1 MKAIKFLNYIAILL
15 ILSLSSCIDE
25 TFDFNE
31 VEEGLPAEVTL
42 KIKAEGNTVVSR
54 AALDEAIENR
64 VDNIYLFIFDSSGN
78 IHYRRYYPT
87 SDLQYGGSTSE
98 GTISLNTASLNGAR
112 IIGIANITTDSSA
125 SIYDITEE
133 ELDAITSFS
142 QLEEKMVKMHSNS
155 IERAGVF
162 LMSGYVKDGNST
174 EVNIPGNSSTY
185 NLILSRLD
193 AKVMFYIT
201 VDPDPEDGFSDFSF
215 QPKTWVVKKIPS
227 QSMLM
232 EKETG
237 DYDENDAN
245 YFSSSILPFE
255 KVNKDET
262 GRLYTDGSFVF
273 YMPENRKQRKKE
285 INDYFMR
292 EEWSGE
298 TDTGDKVFE
307 NADPNSTYVE
317 ITGLLSYKFFDNE
330 ESKEKEVSAD
340 VRFIV
345 HLGYGTGDVNDYNTN
360 RNTLYTY
367 NIKVRGID
375 EIVVEVESNEGEID
389 KRPGYEGDVIYNESG
404 SYVFDSHYDRR
415 LIFMNPANI
424 TDGSDIHWSVN
435 TYFSR
440 GVHTVI
446 DGNEIIEENMRDYR
460 WIKFAINKDYGVGD
474 NELVKYPGDQNY
486 NDPYPMN
493 GAIKGKNYDAP
504 SPYYTTETDGRDYP
518 NARLLDIQQL
528 CVRLKQ
534 EKEDGINTP
543 IAITV
548 FVFVH
553 LYFKHPITGEENKGR
568 SLWKLTT
575 DKEERT
581 LHLIVEDARFS
592 QDGNSSKVTAQ
603 FSFKQRTIQTV
614 YDPDP
619 DREDLETAWGLE
631 SVMETGRLSP
641 NGVQNGNSTLNGR
654 QNTLRCI
661 LGVNYDT
668 NPNTVYWTDLLGT
681 NDPDNPYL
689 LKGDQT
695 AIRAC
700 MLRNRDLNGDNIVQA
715 NEIRWYLASIDQ
727 LTDIYLG
734 EYALDEQS
742 RLYPRNAADRID
754 ENGISQV
761 RWHYTSSSA
770 KSSSEAW
777 KLWAEEG
784 ASRGGI
790 DFETTDK
797 LSYRC
802 VRNLGISLENPEE
815 VPEDL
820 IYVDKTTYPDDYL
833 IDMTNMNPK
842 ALRSSPVKAMLPPHD
857 ERSDLNRPY
866 AKFFMSKS
874 KPVPPHYGKNGDEC
888 GWGRPLFNS
897 EYQTDL
903 VWTGMQSWIYFQTN
917 NPCPEG
923 YRIPNQR
930 ELLIMSSRV
939 EKEFWPVYSVTV
951 TWWEGKAFDD
961 PVQHSKVISK
971 TPDKYMC
978 QTSFSLNGDPPYEN
992 GLREG
997 FIWNLKDGIF
1007 FLQNDRTETG
1017 YVIGVKDV
1025 Y

>member
-548 FVFVH
+548 FVDEH

-681 NDPDNPYL
+681 DNPDNPYL

-742 RLYPRNAADRID
+742 RLYPRNAADR
-754 ENGISQV
+754 NNQV
-761 RWHYTSSSA
+761 RWHYTSSS
-770 KSSSEAW
+770 SHSGNDSW
-777 KLWAEEG
+777 IIWAEEG
-784 ASRGGI
+784 ASKGGSDSSI
-790 DFETTDK
+790 DDNELKNSLF
-797 LSYRC
+797 SYRC
-802 VRNLGISLENPEE
+802 VRNLGISLDDPNETPTK
-815 VPEDL
+815 L
-820 IYVDKTTYPDDYL
+820 ITVTTQSDGSYLVDV
-833 IDMTNMNPK
+833 TNMNPK
-842 ALRSSPVKAMLPPHD
+842 SRRTTMTRDPMLPPHN
-857 ERSDLNRPY
+857 ERDILNKPY
-866 AKFFMSKS
+866 AKFLVMNSDS
-874 KPVPPHYGKNGDEC
+874 DMPTPNVSLNRSWDWTHWEYYLV
-888 GWGRPLFNS
+888 WGNANAWQH
-897 EYQTDL
+897 YQT
-903 VWTGMQSWIYFQTN
+903 YEN
-917 NPCPEG
+917 YPAG

-930 ELLIMSSRV
+930 ELLIMASRLPKEAWKTYSASGWRETRSS
-939 EKEFWPVYSVTV
+939 
-951 TWWEGKAFDD
+951 KA
-961 PVQHSKVISK
+961 I
-971 TPDKYMC
+971 YLC
-978 QTSFSLNGDPPYEN
+978 QTAFSMDGDYPYDSN
-992 GLREG
+992 RDG
-997 FIWNLKDGIF
+997 FHYNAQSDAF
-1007 FLQNDRTETG
+1007 VLQNNQNEKG
-1017 YVIGVKDV
+1017 YVRPIKDV
-1025 Y
+1025 D

>member
-1 MKAIKFLNYIAILL
+1 MKTIKFLNYIVVLL
-15 ILSLSSCIDE
+15 ILSLLSCKDE

-54 AALDEAIENR
+54 AALDETIENM

-78 IHYRRYYPT
+78 IHDRKFYPA
-87 SDLQYGGSTSE
+87 SDLHYDTTTSV
-98 GTISLNTASLNGAR
+98 GTITLNTASLNGAR
-112 IIGIANITTDSSA
+112 IIGIANITTESSA

-162 LMSGYVKDGNST
+162 LMSGYVKYGNST
-174 EVNIPGNSSTY
+174 VINIPGDSSNY

-193 AKVMFYIT
+193 AKVMFDIT
-201 VDPDPEDGFSDFSF
+201 VDPKSGFSDFSF

-237 DYDENDAN
+237 DYNESDAN
-245 YFSSSILPFE
+245 YFSSSVLPFE
-255 KVNKDET
+255 KINRDVT
-262 GRLYTDGSFVF
+262 GSLYTGGSFVF
-273 YMPENRKQRKKE
+273 YMPENRKQCLKE
-285 INDYFMR
+285 ITDYSMR
-292 EEWSGE
+292 EEWSE
-298 TDTGDKVFE
+298 KTDDDRVFV

-317 ITGLLSYKFFDNE
+317 MTGLLSYKFFDSE
-330 ESKEKEVSAD
+330 EDKEKEVSAD

-345 HLGYGTGDVNDYNTN
+345 HLGYGTGDANDYNTN

-415 LIFMNPANI
+415 LIYMNPANI
-424 TDGSDIHWSVN
+424 TEGSEIRWSVS

-446 DGNEIIEENMRDYR
+446 DGNEVIEESMRDYR
-460 WIKFAINKDYGVGD
+460 WIKFAINKDYGVGE

-486 NDPYPMN
+486 NDPYPMSETTQ
-493 GAIKGKNYDAP
+493 GVDYDAP
-504 SPYYTTETDGRDYP
+504 SPYYTSGGRYYP
-518 NARLLDIQQL
+518 DARLLDIQQL

-534 EKEDGINTP
+534 EKDKGISTP

-548 FVFVH
+548 FVDEH
-553 LYFKHPITGEENKGR
+553 LYFKHPITGEENGNR

-619 DREDLETAWGLE
+619 DREDLKTAWGLE

-661 LGVNYDT
+661 LGVDYDT
-668 NPNTVYWTDLLGT
+668 APNTVYWTELLGT
-681 NDPDNPYL
+681 DDPDNPYL

-742 RLYPRNAADRID
+742 RLYPINAADR
-754 ENGISQV
+754 NNQV
-761 RWHYTSSSA
+761 RWHYTSSS
-770 KSSSEAW
+770 SHSGNNSW
-777 KLWAEEG
+777 IIWAEEG
-784 ASRGGI
+784 ASKGGSDSSI
-790 DFETTDK
+790 DDNKQKNSLF
-797 LSYRC
+797 SYRC
-802 VRNLGISLENPEE
+802 VRNLGISLADPNETPSNLIE
-815 VPEDL
+815 VAEQSDGSYL
-820 IYVDKTTYPDDYL
+820 VDV
-833 IDMTNMNPK
+833 TNMNPK
-842 ALRSSPVKAMLPPHD
+842 SRRTTMTRDPMLPPHN
-857 ERSDLNRPY
+857 ERDILNKPY
-866 AKFFMSKS
+866 AKFLVMNSDS
-874 KPVPPHYGKNGDEC
+874 DMPVPDVSLGRSGFIIYTYYLV
-888 GWGRPLFNS
+888 WGNANAWQY
-897 EYQTDL
+897 YQTYEGYP
-903 VWTGMQSWIYFQTN
+903 T
-917 NPCPEG
+917 G

-930 ELLIMSSRV
+930 ELLIMASRLPADAWKTYSASRWGHTLSS
-939 EKEFWPVYSVTV
+939 
-951 TWWEGKAFDD
+951 KA
-961 PVQHSKVISK
+961 I
-971 TPDKYMC
+971 YLC
-978 QTSFSLNGDPPYEN
+978 QTAFSMDGDYPYDSNRDGFHYNAES
-992 GLREG
+992 GL
-997 FIWNLKDGIF
+997 FV
-1007 FLQNDRTETG
+1007 LQNNQDEKG
-1017 YVIGVKDV
+1017 YVRPIKDV
-1025 Y
+1025 D

>member
-486 NDPYPMN
+486 NDPYPMSETTQ
-493 GAIKGKNYDAP
+493 GVDYDAP
-504 SPYYTTETDGRDYP
+504 SPYYTTGDRNYP
-518 NARLLDIQQL
+518 DARLLDIQQL

-534 EKEDGINTP
+534 EKENGTNTP

-548 FVFVH
+548 FVDEH
-553 LYFKHPITGEENKGR
+553 LYFKHPITGEENGNR

-661 LGVNYDT
+661 LGVDYDKA
-668 NPNTVYWTDLLGT
+668 PNTVYWTELLGT
-681 NDPDNPYL
+681 DDPDNPYL

-700 MLRNRDLNGDNIVQA
+700 MLRNRDLNVDNIVQA

-742 RLYPRNAADRID
+742 RLYPRNAADR
-754 ENGISQV
+754 NNQV
-761 RWHYTSSSA
+761 RWHYTSSS
-770 KSSSEAW
+770 SHSGNDSW
-777 KLWAEEG
+777 IIWAEEG
-784 ASRGGI
+784 ASKGGSDSSI
-790 DFETTDK
+790 DDNKQKNSLF
-797 LSYRC
+797 SYRC
-802 VRNLGISLENPEE
+802 VRNLGISLDDPNETPTK
-815 VPEDL
+815 L
-820 IYVDKTTYPDDYL
+820 ITVTTQSDGSYLVDV
-833 IDMTNMNPK
+833 TNMNPK
-842 ALRSSPVKAMLPPHD
+842 SRRTTMTRDPMLPPHN
-857 ERSDLNRPY
+857 ERDILNKPY
-866 AKFFMSKS
+866 AKFLVMNSDS
-874 KPVPPHYGKNGDEC
+874 DTPSPSYGRE
-888 GWGRPLFNS
+888 WGNLVWYNANAWQY
-897 EYQTDL
+897 YQTYEGYP
-903 VWTGMQSWIYFQTN
+903 T
-917 NPCPEG
+917 G

-930 ELLIMSSRV
+930 ELLIMASRLPADAWKTYSASGVFGTSS
-939 EKEFWPVYSVTV
+939 S
-951 TWWEGKAFDD
+951 KA
-961 PVQHSKVISK
+961 I
-971 TPDKYMC
+971 YLC
-978 QTSFSLNGDPPYEN
+978 QTAFSMDGDYPYDSN
-992 GLREG
+992 RDGFHYNAQSGL
-997 FIWNLKDGIF
+997 FV
-1007 FLQNDRTETG
+1007 LQNNQDEKG
-1017 YVIGVKDV
+1017 YVRPIKDV
-1025 Y
+1025 D

>member
-237 DYDENDAN
+237 DYNESDAN

-446 DGNEIIEENMRDYR
+446 DGNEIIEENMRDYC

-548 FVFVH
+548 FVDEH

-681 NDPDNPYL
+681 DNPDNPYL

-742 RLYPRNAADRID
+742 RLYPRNAADR
-754 ENGISQV
+754 NNQV
-761 RWHYTSSSA
+761 RWHYTSSS
-770 KSSSEAW
+770 SHSGNNSW
-777 KLWAEEG
+777 IIWAEEG
-784 ASRGGI
+784 ASKGGSDSSI
-790 DFETTDK
+790 DDNKQKNSLF
-797 LSYRC
+797 SYRC
-802 VRNLGISLENPEE
+802 VRNLGISLDDPNETPTK
-815 VPEDL
+815 L
-820 IYVDKTTYPDDYL
+820 ITVTTQSDGSYLVDV
-833 IDMTNMNPK
+833 TNMNPK
-842 ALRSSPVKAMLPPHD
+842 SRRTTMTRDPMLPPHN
-857 ERSDLNRPY
+857 ERDILNKPY
-866 AKFFMSKS
+866 AKFLVMNSDS
-874 KPVPPHYGKNGDEC
+874 DMPTPNVSLNRSWDWTHWEYYLV
-888 GWGRPLFNS
+888 WGNANAWQH
-897 EYQTDL
+897 YQT
-903 VWTGMQSWIYFQTN
+903 YEN
-917 NPCPEG
+917 YPAG

-930 ELLIMSSRV
+930 ELLIMASRLPKEAWKTYSASGWRETRSS
-939 EKEFWPVYSVTV
+939 
-951 TWWEGKAFDD
+951 KA
-961 PVQHSKVISK
+961 I
-971 TPDKYMC
+971 YLC
-978 QTSFSLNGDPPYEN
+978 QTAFSMDGDYPYDSN
-992 GLREG
+992 RDG
-997 FIWNLKDGIF
+997 FHYNAQSDAF
-1007 FLQNDRTETG
+1007 VLQNNQNEKG
-1017 YVIGVKDV
+1017 YVRPIKDV
-1025 Y
+1025 D

>member
-424 TDGSDIHWSVN
+424 TDGSDIHW
-435 TYFSR
+435 R
-440 GVHTVI
+440 GAERKVMGRCLERWCRRHH
-446 DGNEIIEENMRDYR
+446 IE
-460 WIKFAINKDYGVGD
+460 
-474 NELVKYPGDQNY
+474 
-486 NDPYPMN
+486 
-493 GAIKGKNYDAP
+493 
-504 SPYYTTETDGRDYP
+504 
-518 NARLLDIQQL
+518 
-528 CVRLKQ
+528 
-534 EKEDGINTP
+534 
-543 IAITV
+543 
-548 FVFVH
+548 
-553 LYFKHPITGEENKGR
+553 
-568 SLWKLTT
+568 
-575 DKEERT
+575 
-581 LHLIVEDARFS
+581 
-592 QDGNSSKVTAQ
+592 
-603 FSFKQRTIQTV
+603 
-614 YDPDP
+614 
-619 DREDLETAWGLE
+619 DR
-631 SVMETGRLSP
+631 
-641 NGVQNGNSTLNGR
+641 
-654 QNTLRCI
+654 
-661 LGVNYDT
+661 
-668 NPNTVYWTDLLGT
+668 
-681 NDPDNPYL
+681 
-689 LKGDQT
+689 
-695 AIRAC
+695 
-700 MLRNRDLNGDNIVQA
+700 
-715 NEIRWYLASIDQ
+715 
-727 LTDIYLG
+727 
-734 EYALDEQS
+734 
-742 RLYPRNAADRID
+742 
-754 ENGISQV
+754 
-761 RWHYTSSSA
+761 
-770 KSSSEAW
+770 
-777 KLWAEEG
+777 
-784 ASRGGI
+784 
-790 DFETTDK
+790 
-797 LSYRC
+797 
-802 VRNLGISLENPEE
+802 
-815 VPEDL
+815 
-820 IYVDKTTYPDDYL
+820 
-833 IDMTNMNPK
+833 
-842 ALRSSPVKAMLPPHD
+842 
-857 ERSDLNRPY
+857 
-866 AKFFMSKS
+866 
-874 KPVPPHYGKNGDEC
+874 
-888 GWGRPLFNS
+888 
-897 EYQTDL
+897 
-903 VWTGMQSWIYFQTN
+903 
-917 NPCPEG
+917 
-923 YRIPNQR
+923 
-930 ELLIMSSRV
+930 
-939 EKEFWPVYSVTV
+939 
-951 TWWEGKAFDD
+951 
-961 PVQHSKVISK
+961 
-971 TPDKYMC
+971 
-978 QTSFSLNGDPPYEN
+978 
-992 GLREG
+992 
-997 FIWNLKDGIF
+997 
-1007 FLQNDRTETG
+1007 
-1017 YVIGVKDV
+1017 
-1025 Y
+1025 

>member
-1 MKAIKFLNYIAILL
+1 MKAIKFLNYIAVLL
-15 ILSLSSCIDE
+15 ILSLSSCKDE

-42 KIKAEGNTVVSR
+42 KIKTEGNTVVSR
-54 AALDEAIENR
+54 AALDEKIENM

-78 IHYRRYYPT
+78 IHDRKFYPA
-87 SDLQYGGSTSE
+87 SDLHYGTTTSE
-98 GTISLNTASLNGAR
+98 GTITLNTASLNGAR
-112 IIGIANITTDSSA
+112 IIGIANITTESSA

-162 LMSGYVKDGNST
+162 LMSGYVKYGNST
-174 EVNIPGNSSTY
+174 VINIPGDSSNY

-193 AKVMFYIT
+193 AKVMFDIT
-201 VDPDPEDGFSDFSF
+201 VDPKSGFSDFSF

-237 DYDENDAN
+237 DYNESDAN
-245 YFSSSILPFE
+245 YFSSSVLPFE
-255 KVNKDET
+255 KINRDVT
-262 GRLYTDGSFVF
+262 GTLYTGGSFVF
-273 YMPENRKQRKKE
+273 YMPENRKQCLKE
-285 INDYFMR
+285 ITDYSMR
-292 EEWSGE
+292 EEWSE
-298 TDTGDKVFE
+298 KTDDDRVFV

-375 EIVVEVESNEGEID
+375 EIVVEVDSNEGD
-389 KRPGYEGDVIYNESG
+389 PDNRPGYEGDVIYNESG

-424 TDGSDIHWSVN
+424 TDASEIRWSVS

-446 DGNEIIEENMRDYR
+446 DGKEEIEESMRDYR
-460 WIKFAINKDYGVGD
+460 WIKFAINKDYGEGE

-486 NDPYPMN
+486 NDPYPMS
-493 GAIKGKNYDAP
+493 GAIKGEDYDAP
-504 SPYYTTETDGRDYP
+504 SLYYTTGIDDRDYP

-534 EKEDGINTP
+534 EKENGTNAP

-548 FVFVH
+548 FVDEH
-553 LYFKHPITGEENKGR
+553 LYFKHPITGEENEGR

-661 LGVNYDT
+661 LGVNYDET
-668 NPNTVYWTDLLGT
+668 PNTVYWTDLLHT
-681 NDPDNPYL
+681 DNPDNPYL

-742 RLYPRNAADRID
+742 RLYPRNAADR
-754 ENGISQV
+754 NNQV
-761 RWHYTSSSA
+761 RWHYTSSS
-770 KSSSEAW
+770 SYSGDNSW
-777 KLWAEEG
+777 IIWAEEG
-784 ASRGGI
+784 ASKGPSSESI
-790 DFETTDK
+790 TDNDEENT
-797 LSYRC
+797 LFSYRC
-802 VRNLGISLENPEE
+802 VRNLGISLDDPNETPTE
-815 VPEDL
+815 L
-820 IYVDKTTYPDDYL
+820 ITATKQGDGSYLVDV
-833 IDMTNMNPK
+833 TNMNPK
-842 ALRSSPVKAMLPPHD
+842 SRRTTMIKNAMLPYHN
-857 ERSDLNRPY
+857 ERDILNKPY
-866 AKFFMSKS
+866 AKFLVMNSDSDMPTPNVSLNRYWDWTHFEYYL
-874 KPVPPHYGKNGDEC
+874 V
-888 GWGRPLFNS
+888 WGNANAWQH
-897 EYQTDL
+897 YQT
-903 VWTGMQSWIYFQTN
+903 YEN
-917 NPCPEG
+917 YPAG

-930 ELLIMSSRV
+930 ELLIMASRLPKEAWKTYSASGWGKTRSS
-939 EKEFWPVYSVTV
+939 
-951 TWWEGKAFDD
+951 KA
-961 PVQHSKVISK
+961 I
-971 TPDKYMC
+971 YLC
-978 QTSFSLNGDPPYEN
+978 QTAFSMDDDYPYDSN
-992 GLREG
+992 RDG
-997 FIWNLKDGIF
+997 FHYNAQADAF
-1007 FLQNDRTETG
+1007 VLQNKTDEKG
-1017 YVIGVKDV
+1017 YVRPIKDV
-1025 Y
+1025 D

>member
-1 MKAIKFLNYIAILL
+1 MKTIKFLNYISVLL
-15 ILSLSSCIDE
+15 ILSLLSCKDE

-54 AALDEAIENR
+54 AALDEKIENM

-78 IHYRRYYPT
+78 IHYRKFYPA
-87 SDLQYGGSTSE
+87 SDLYYGTTTSE
-98 GTISLNTASLNGAR
+98 GTITLNTASLNGAR
-112 IIGIANITTDSSA
+112 IIGIANITTESSA

-162 LMSGYVKDGNST
+162 LMSGYVKYGNST
-174 EVNIPGNSSTY
+174 VINIPGDSSNY

-193 AKVMFYIT
+193 AKVMFDIT
-201 VDPDPEDGFSDFSF
+201 VDPKSEFSDFSF

-237 DYDENDAN
+237 DYNKSDAN
-245 YFSSSILPFE
+245 YFSSSVLPFE
-255 KVNKDET
+255 KINRDVT
-262 GRLYTDGSFVF
+262 GSLYTGGSFVF
-273 YMPENRKQRKKE
+273 YMPENRKQCLNE
-285 INDYFMR
+285 ISDYSMR
-292 EEWSGE
+292 EEWSGK
-298 TDTGDKVFE
+298 TDNDDRVFV

-317 ITGLLSYKFFDNE
+317 MTGLLSYKFFDSE
-330 ESKEKEVSAD
+330 EDKEKEVNAD

-367 NIKVRGID
+367 NITVRGID

-415 LIFMNPANI
+415 LIYMNPANI
-424 TDGSDIHWSVN
+424 TEGSEIRWSVS

-446 DGNEIIEENMRDYR
+446 DGNEEIEESMRDYR

-474 NELVKYPGDQNY
+474 KELVKYPGDQNY
-486 NDPYPMN
+486 NDPYPMSETTQ
-493 GAIKGKNYDAP
+493 GKDYDAP
-504 SPYYTTETDGRDYP
+504 SPYYTSDGRNYP
-518 NARLLDIQQL
+518 HARLLDIQQL

-534 EKEDGINTP
+534 EKESGINTP

-548 FVFVH
+548 FVDEH
-553 LYFKHPITGEENKGR
+553 LYFKHPTTGEENGGR

-619 DREDLETAWGLE
+619 DREDLKTAWGLE

-654 QNTLRCI
+654 ENTLRCI

-668 NPNTVYWTDLLGT
+668 TPNTVYWTDLLGT
-681 NDPDNPYL
+681 DKPNNPYL

-700 MLRNRDLNGDNIVQA
+700 MLRNRDLNGDNKVQA

-727 LTDIYLG
+727 LTDIYIG
-734 EYALDEQS
+734 EWALNNAS
-742 RLYPRNAADRID
+742 RLYPDYRPGGNA
-754 ENGISQV
+754 QY
-761 RWHYTSSSA
+761 WHYTSSSWNSDDDA
-770 KSSSEAW
+770 PW
-777 KLWAEEG
+777 VLWAEEG
-784 ASRGGI
+784 ASRGTYSGYPGSI
-790 DFETTDK
+790 LTNGEYY
-797 LSYRC
+797 SYRC
-802 VRNLGISLENPEE
+802 VRNLGINVESTAQIPQDFVKKEGSGLGPYTIN
-815 VPEDL
+815 L
-820 IYVDKTTYPDDYL
+820 SG
-833 IDMTNMNPK
+833 MNPK
-842 ALRSSPVKAMLPPHD
+842 SLRDAPERGNLSYHD
-857 ERSDLNRPY
+857 EKSDVNRPY
-866 AKFFMSKS
+866 EGFEILPDTYPTPQHRGSSYNEKMFYNAMRW
-874 KPVPPHYGKNGDEC
+874 DEY
-888 GWGRPLFNS
+888 NS
-897 EYQTDL
+897 L
-903 VWTGMQSWIYFQTN
+903 SNSI
-917 NPCPEG
+917 NPCPQG
-923 YRIPNQR
+923 YRLPNQR
-930 ELLIMSSRV
+930 ELLIM
-939 EKEFWPVYSVTV
+939 T
-951 TWWEGKAFDD
+951 T
-961 PVQHSKVISK
+961 
-971 TPDKYMC
+971 
-978 QTSFSLNGDPPYEN
+978 
-992 GLREG
+992 
-997 FIWNLKDGIF
+997 
-1007 FLQNDRTETG
+1007 
-1017 YVIGVKDV
+1017 
-1025 Y
+1025 

>member
-162 LMSGYVKDGNST
+162 LMSGYVKDGEST
-174 EVNIPGNSSTY
+174 EVNIPGDSSTY
-185 NLILSRLD
+185 NLILRRLD
-193 AKVMFYIT
+193 AKVMFDIT
-201 VDPDPEDGFSDFSF
+201 VEPKDGFSDFSF
-215 QPKTWVVKKIPS
+215 QPKTWVVKKIPA
-227 QSMLM
+227 QSMLL

-237 DYDENDAN
+237 DYNESDAN
-245 YFSSSILPFE
+245 YFSSSVLPFE
-255 KVNKDET
+255 ET
-262 GRLYTDGSFVF
+262 NRDDTGSLYIGGSFVF
-273 YMPENRKQRKKE
+273 YMPENRKQCLNE
-285 INDYFMR
+285 ISDYSMR
-292 EEWSGE
+292 EEWSGK
-298 TDTGDKVFE
+298 TDNDDRVFV

-317 ITGLLSYKFFDNE
+317 MTGLLSYKFFDSE
-330 ESKEKEVSAD
+330 EDKEKEVNAD

-360 RNTLYTY
+360 RNTFYTY

-415 LIFMNPANI
+415 LIYMNPANI
-424 TDGSDIHWSVN
+424 TEGSEIRWSVS

-446 DGNEIIEENMRDYR
+446 DGNEVIEESMRDYR
-460 WIKFAINKDYGVGD
+460 WIKFAINKDYGEGE

-486 NDPYPMN
+486 NDPYPMSETTQ
-493 GAIKGKNYDAP
+493 GVDYDAP
-504 SPYYTTETDGRDYP
+504 SPYYTTGDRNYP
-518 NARLLDIQQL
+518 DARLLDIQQL

-534 EKEDGINTP
+534 EKENGTNTP

-548 FVFVH
+548 FVDEH
-553 LYFKHPITGEENKGR
+553 LYFKHPITGEENGNR

-661 LGVNYDT
+661 LGVDYDEA
-668 NPNTVYWTDLLGT
+668 PNTVYWTELLGT
-681 NDPDNPYL
+681 DDPNNPYL

-715 NEIRWYLASIDQ
+715 NEIRWYLAIIDQ

-742 RLYPRNAADRID
+742 RLYPRNAADR
-754 ENGISQV
+754 NNQV
-761 RWHYTSSSA
+761 RWHYTSSS
-770 KSSSEAW
+770 SHSGNDSW
-777 KLWAEEG
+777 IIWAEEG
-784 ASRGGI
+784 ASKGGSDSSI
-790 DFETTDK
+790 DDNKQKNSLF
-797 LSYRC
+797 SYRC
-802 VRNLGISLENPEE
+802 VRNLGISLDDPNETPTKLIE
-815 VPEDL
+815 VAEQSDGSYL
-820 IYVDKTTYPDDYL
+820 VDV
-833 IDMTNMNPK
+833 TNMNPK
-842 ALRSSPVKAMLPPHD
+842 SRRTTITRDPMLPPHN
-857 ERSDLNRPY
+857 ERDILNKPY
-866 AKFFMSKS
+866 AKFLVMNSDS
-874 KPVPPHYGKNGDEC
+874 DMPTPNVSLNRYWDWVDWEYYLV
-888 GWGRPLFNS
+888 WGNANAWQH
-897 EYQTDL
+897 YQT
-903 VWTGMQSWIYFQTN
+903 YEN
-917 NPCPEG
+917 YPAG

-930 ELLIMSSRV
+930 ELLIMASRLPKEAWKTYSASGWRETRSS
-939 EKEFWPVYSVTV
+939 
-951 TWWEGKAFDD
+951 KA
-961 PVQHSKVISK
+961 I
-971 TPDKYMC
+971 YLC
-978 QTSFSLNGDPPYEN
+978 QTAFSMDGDYPYDSN
-992 GLREG
+992 RDG
-997 FIWNLKDGIF
+997 FHYNAQSDAF
-1007 FLQNDRTETG
+1007 VLQNNQNEKG
-1017 YVIGVKDV
+1017 YVRPIKDV
-1025 Y
+1025 D

>member
-1 MKAIKFLNYIAILL
+1 MKAIKFLNYIAVLL
-15 ILSLSSCIDE
+15 ILSLSSCKDE

-42 KIKAEGNTVVSR
+42 KIKTEGNTVVSR
-54 AALDEAIENR
+54 AALDEKIENM

-78 IHYRRYYPT
+78 IHDRKFYPA
-87 SDLQYGGSTSE
+87 SDLLYGKTTSE
-98 GTISLNTASLNGAR
+98 GTITLNTASLNGAR
-112 IIGIANITTDSSA
+112 IIGIANITTESSA

-162 LMSGYVKDGNST
+162 LMSGYVKYGNST
-174 EVNIPGNSSTY
+174 VINIPGDSSNY

-193 AKVMFYIT
+193 AKVMFDIT
-201 VDPDPEDGFSDFSF
+201 VDPKSEFSDFSF

-237 DYDENDAN
+237 DYNKSDAN
-245 YFSSSILPFE
+245 YFSSSVLPFE
-255 KVNKDET
+255 KINRDVT
-262 GRLYTDGSFVF
+262 GSLYTGGSFVF
-273 YMPENRKQRKKE
+273 YMPENRKQCLKE
-285 INDYFMR
+285 ITDYSMR
-292 EEWSGE
+292 EEWSE
-298 TDTGDKVFE
+298 KTDDDRVFV

-317 ITGLLSYKFFDNE
+317 MTGLLSYKFFDSE
-330 ESKEKEVSAD
+330 EDKEKEVSAD

-375 EIVVEVESNEGEID
+375 EIVVEVESNEGID

-415 LIFMNPANI
+415 LIYMNPANI
-424 TDGSDIHWSVN
+424 TEGSEIRWSVS

-446 DGNEIIEENMRDYR
+446 DGNEVIEESMRDYR
-460 WIKFAINKDYGVGD
+460 WIKFAINKDYGEGE

-486 NDPYPMN
+486 NDPYPMSETTQ
-493 GAIKGKNYDAP
+493 GVDYDAP
-504 SPYYTTETDGRDYP
+504 SRYYTSGGRNYP

-534 EKEDGINTP
+534 EKERGTNTP

-548 FVFVH
+548 FVDEH
-553 LYFKHPITGEENKGR
+553 LYFKHPTTGEENKGR

-614 YDPDP
+614 YDPDKK
-619 DREDLETAWGLE
+619 DLETAWGLE

-641 NGVQNGNSTLNGR
+641 DGVQNGNSTLNGR

-661 LGVNYDT
+661 LGVDYEKA
-668 NPNTVYWTDLLGT
+668 PNTVYWTELLGT
-681 NDPDNPYL
+681 DDPDNPYL

-742 RLYPRNAADRID
+742 RLYPINAADR
-754 ENGISQV
+754 NNQV
-761 RWHYTSSSA
+761 RWHYTSSS
-770 KSSSEAW
+770 SHSGNNSW
-777 KLWAEEG
+777 IIWAEEG
-784 ASRGGI
+784 ASKGGSDSSI
-790 DFETTDK
+790 DDNDQKNSLF
-797 LSYRC
+797 SYRC
-802 VRNLGISLENPEE
+802 VRNLGISLANPNETPSKLIE
-815 VPEDL
+815 VAEQSDGSYL
-820 IYVDKTTYPDDYL
+820 VDV
-833 IDMTNMNPK
+833 TNMNPK
-842 ALRSSPVKAMLPPHD
+842 SRRTTMTRDPMLPPHN
-857 ERSDLNRPY
+857 ERDILNKPY
-866 AKFFMSKS
+866 AKFLVMNSDSDMPAPNVSLDRYWDWTHFEYYL
-874 KPVPPHYGKNGDEC
+874 V
-888 GWGRPLFNS
+888 WGNANAWQY
-897 EYQTDL
+897 YQTYEGYP
-903 VWTGMQSWIYFQTN
+903 T
-917 NPCPEG
+917 G

-930 ELLIMSSRV
+930 ELLIMASRLPKEAWKTYSASGWRETLSS
-939 EKEFWPVYSVTV
+939 
-951 TWWEGKAFDD
+951 KA
-961 PVQHSKVISK
+961 I
-971 TPDKYMC
+971 YLC
-978 QTSFSLNGDPPYEN
+978 QTAFSMDGDYPYN
-992 GLREG
+992 SNRDG
-997 FIWNLKDGIF
+997 FHYNAQSDAF
-1007 FLQNDRTETG
+1007 VLQNNTNEKG
-1017 YVIGVKDV
+1017 YVRPIKDV
-1025 Y
+1025 D